1 MTPVYDLFRDYIV
14 ASEVVKNYT
23 LQMHFWDDTG
33 KPKDKFVVIQ
43 TNGGSALREGLGA
56 DYFIL
61 MSIIGN
67 KNEFKAIGEKAN
79 ELIQYI
85 TNNPKSDCLS
95 LVEAYSG
102 LPAPILT
109 DEGRIV
115 FRIPVRIIN

>member
-14 ASEVVKNYT
+14 ASELVTNYT
-23 LQMHFWDDTG
+23 LQMHFWADTG

-43 TNGGSALREGLGA
+43 TNGGSALRDGLGA
-56 DYFIL
+56 DYFMIL
-61 MSIIGN
+61 TVIGD
-67 KNEFKAIGEKAN
+67 KNEFKVIGEKAN

-95 LVEAYSG
+95 LVEASGG

-109 DEGRIV
+109 EEGRIV
-115 FRIPVRIIN
+115 FRIPIRIIN